1 LEEEPV
7 RTENKGRIR
16 RWLPWLVVPTAL
28 VFLAIPSLT
37 RPQSRADEDKP
48 MDASPTSYD
57 QIAPVLQ
64 PPPGETGLIY
74 PLVHGHGGVVPL
86 PRAAEQPGKGAKA
99 VFDITAGA
107 KPGEVNKGL
116 EQVAR
121 LLNLYGA
128 AGLKAGDVKI
138 AAVFH
143 GEADKAVLSDAAY
156 FARFKVAANPNLP
169 LIRDLKKAGVE
180 VFVCGQSLHE
190 LGFKAEEVAEE
201 VPVADSAMLVLV
213 NKQADGYAYIPAR

>member
-1 LEEEPV
+1 M
-7 RTENKGRIR
+7 RNTAMRFS
-16 RWLPWLVVPTAL
+16 LVLTVAL
-28 VFLAIPSLT
+28 AT
-37 RPQSRADEDKP
+37 GGAQGQR
-48 MDASPTSYD
+48 
-57 QIAPVLQ
+57 
-64 PPPGETGLIY
+64 PPGETGLIY
-74 PLVHGHGGVVPL
+74 PLVPGHGGVVPL
-86 PRAAEQPGKGAKA
+86 PRAAEQPRKGAKA
-99 VFDITAGA
+99 VFDITADA
-107 KPGEVNKGL
+107 KPGEVNRGL

-138 AAVFH
+138 AAVCH

-169 LIRDLKKAGVE
+169 LIRDLKEAGVE

>member
-1 LEEEPV
+1 MRNTA
-7 RTENKGRIR
+7 RTIS
-16 RWLPWLVVPTAL
+16 LVLTVAL
-28 VFLAIPSLT
+28 AT
-37 RPQSRADEDKP
+37 GGAQG
-48 MDASPTSYD
+48 
-57 QIAPVLQ
+57 Q
-64 PPPGETGLIY
+64 PPPGKTGLIY
-74 PLVHGHGGVVPL
+74 PLVPGHGGVVPL
-86 PRAAEQPGKGAKA
+86 PRAAEQPRKGAKA
-99 VFDITAGA
+99 VFDITADA

-128 AGLKAGDVKI
+128 AGLTAGDVKI

-156 FARFKVAANPNLP
+156 LARLNVAANPNLP
-169 LIRDLKKAGVE
+169 LIRALKKAGVE

-201 VPVADSAMLVLV
+201 VPVADAAMLVLV